1 MKAEQFDYVVKVN
14 GYKGK
19 GIEAARLV
27 AVNGFTFSKAS
38 EKAGCNKSAAH
49 AALLRVFAAHTRIY
63 GE

>member
-19 GIEAARLV
+19 GITAARLV
-27 AVNGFTFSKAS
+27 AVNGFTYA
-38 EKAGCNKSAAH
+38 KAGEMSGCTKSAAH
-49 AALLRVFAAHTRIY
+49 AALLRVWDAHARIY